1 MDTPAEFLVYF
12 EKIRGRT
19 ERVAALIPED
29 RIEWA
34 PRDGKFT
41 LGDTVRHIAAIERW
55 MFAENAAR
63 RPSRYHGCGRELADG
78 RDAVLVYL
86 SEMHRESVAIFSGLS
101 ASDFDARCETPGGA
115 SIRVGKWL
123 RSMIEHEVHHRGQLY
138 PVPRNGNSGGGVRS
152 AAGSAGRRRG
162 EGDGFPRPSRGNT
175 AGDLAPPE
183 PKGHQRIANDL
194 GVAPRARCYRHQL
207 PVRDMDILRKP
218 RARHSRYS
226 RSEARMLGMLGVE
239 TPPLYGLTSEEVR
252 ARSVPASDV
261 R

>member
-12 EKIRGRT
+12 EKIRART

-29 RIEWA
+29 RIEWT
-34 PRDGKFT
+34 PRDSKFT

-63 RPSRYHGCGRELADG
+63 RPSRYQGCGRDLADG
-78 RDAVLVYL
+78 RDAVLAYL
-86 SEMHRESVAIFSGLS
+86 REMHRQSVAIFSGLS
-101 ASDFDARCETPGGA
+101 ASDFEARCETPGGT

-138 PVPRNGNSGGGVRS
+138 
-152 AAGSAGRRRG
+152 
-162 EGDGFPRPSRGNT
+162 
-175 AGDLAPPE
+175 L
-183 PKGHQRIANDL
+183 L
-194 GVAPRARCYRHQL
+194 
-207 PVRDMDILRKP
+207 
-218 RARHSRYS
+218 
-226 RSEARMLGMLGVE
+226 LGMLGVE

-252 ARSVPASDV
+252 ARSTPASGP

>member
-19 ERVAALIPED
+19 ERAAALIPED

-34 PRDGKFT
+34 PQDGKFT

-78 RDAVLVYL
+78 RDAVLAYL

-101 ASDFDARCETPGGA
+101 ASDFEARCETPGGT

-138 PVPRNGNSGGGVRS
+138 
-152 AAGSAGRRRG
+152 
-162 EGDGFPRPSRGNT
+162 
-175 AGDLAPPE
+175 L
-183 PKGHQRIANDL
+183 L
-194 GVAPRARCYRHQL
+194 
-207 PVRDMDILRKP
+207 
-218 RARHSRYS
+218 
-226 RSEARMLGMLGVE
+226 LGMLGVE

-252 ARSVPASDV
+252 ARSVPASDP